1 MTGFI
6 STNLF
11 LALLWW
17 GKWKKV
23 HLDWAKKAIHLTFLH
38 WWCHRAHHWWA
49 EDKDKFCLSCH
60 VRWDATIL
68 KNKICTTPLN
78 TQPLPPLPIPT
89 HPAQHGDH
97 WLQTLTPSWR
107 CHPCLLTR
115 GGVRRSQTLQQQLF
129 GELDPLQRR
138 GILCRRSYALLS
150 RNLPGWGHQTRTPSS
165 PVSLHREQQ
174 HWLLRVDRIS
184 SHLNYPS
191 CLLSLL

>member
-17 GKWKKV
+17 GKWKKCILTEPRKQFISPSFIGGV
-23 HLDWAKKAIHLTFLH
+23 TGPTTGELKIRTNSVSPVMSDETQLSWRTKSVQHLWTPNL
-38 WWCHRAHHWWA
+38 CHPYPSQ
-49 EDKDKFCLSCH
+49 L
-60 VRWDATIL
+60 IL
-68 KNKICTTPLN
+68 PSMVTTGCRPL
-78 TQPLPPLPIPT
+78 
-89 HPAQHGDH
+89 HPAGGA
-97 WLQTLTPSWR
+97 TPTS
-107 CHPCLLTR
+107 TR
-115 GGVRRSQTLQQQLF
+115 GGVRRSQTLQQPLF

-150 RNLPGWGHQTRTPSS
+150 RNLPGWGHETRTPSS

-174 HWLLRVDRIS
+174 HWLLRVNRIS